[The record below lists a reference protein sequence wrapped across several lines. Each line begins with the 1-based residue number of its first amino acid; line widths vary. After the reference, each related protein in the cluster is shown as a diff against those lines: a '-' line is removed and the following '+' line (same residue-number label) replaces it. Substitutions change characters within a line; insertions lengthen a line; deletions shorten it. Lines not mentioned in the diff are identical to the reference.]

1 METREAL
8 LQQLNETIAQLRA
21 FYQTMTDPDRMVSE
35 EWTAKDVLAHLTF
48 WHESFARNVN
58 DLVHGVK
65 PTPLKGKFI
74 DLNQRG
80 VDEMRPLT
88 LEQVLERF
96 SAAHGIIQANIL
108 NPRLTLIPYKKGSR
122 DYSPEEHLEIVIGH
136 LQMHLKAVKAACE

>member
-8 LQQLNETIAQLRA
+8 LKQLNENVFELLAT
-21 FYQTMTDPDRMVSE
+21 YQAMTEPDRLVYE
-35 EWTAKDVLAHLTF
+35 LWTARDVLAHLTF

-65 PTPLKGKFI
+65 PMPLKGKFVE
-74 DLNQRG
+74 LNQRG

-108 NPRLTLIPYKKGSR
+108 NPSLTVIPYKKGSR
-122 DYSPEEHLEIVIGH
+122 DYTPEEHLEIVNGH
-136 LQMHLKAVKAACE
+136 IQMHLKDVKAAH